1 MNISKLVTIF
11 ALISSFSL
19 FAEPVETE
27 LRKLLVDYDGFTAEF
42 KQQVKDTDNNVL
54 HSASGQLVFKQPGQF
69 IWEIV
74 APEQEL
80 LMSNGDTLWWFNP
93 FLEQVSIFDAK
104 DAVATT
110 PFALLVSQQDEVWN
124 KFTITK
130 LESGFLVKPKN
141 ENNSQVSQLAI
152 YFDDFLLKEIV
163 ITDRT
168 QQTSSYELKKQAFK
182 KKLNVNFNFDIPADI
197 EIDDQRPVKT
207 KPGK

>member
-1 MNISKLVTIF
+1 MKISKLVTLF
-11 ALISSFSL
+11 ALISSFTL
-19 FAEPVETE
+19 IAEPVETE

-42 KQQVKDTDNNVL
+42 NQQVKDTDNNVL

>member
-1 MNISKLVTIF
+1 MKISKLVTLF
-11 ALISSFSL
+11 ALISSFTL
-19 FAEPVETE
+19 IAEPVETE

-42 KQQVKDTDNNVL
+42 IQQVKDTDNNVL

-197 EIDDQRPVKT
+197 EVDDQRPVKT